1 MIFLGKHRRIT
12 VLGIVIGRIKIKECV
27 WPVIL
32 LDNLPIVL
40 VFNDDICQSA
50 GAFPN
55 QIEETANI
63 AGFSGKGLGAAA
75 EAVSNQLEK
84 VGSAPHISAGR
95 PFQHHPSDGFGIRR
109 FQIPLGQLQFLF
121 QIVIGEFL
129 FGEELIQ
136 HIEIVTGVQRQKA
149 QLLKQC
155 HSSVLDTT
163 EQVGQVTVE
172 VVVDLHTSRLDGTAQ
187 GHRSAAAEHIDKSGI
202 PRGRQLSDQPQQ
214 LAFTAHPGD
223 EAFQAVSPPSS
234 GRDICPLSV
243 NCSNA
248 FVRPRSAWAIFLI
261 LLRS

>member
-84 VGSAPHISAGR
+84 
-95 PFQHHPSDGFGIRR
+95 
-109 FQIPLGQLQFLF
+109 
-121 QIVIGEFL
+121 
-129 FGEELIQ
+129 
-136 HIEIVTGVQRQKA
+136 
-149 QLLKQC
+149 
-155 HSSVLDTT
+155 
-163 EQVGQVTVE
+163 
-172 VVVDLHTSRLDGTAQ
+172 
-187 GHRSAAAEHIDKSGI
+187 SAARRTS
-202 PRGRQLSDQPQQ
+202 PRGARSSIILRM
-214 LAFTAHPGD
+214 
-223 EAFQAVSPPSS
+223 VSASGGSRYRWVSS
-234 GRDICPLSV
+234 SSSFR
-243 NCSNA
+243 
-248 FVRPRSAWAIFLI
+248 
-261 LLRS
+261 